1 MSVIQVNSIGKHYKR
16 YPNRWSRLAEWLGS
30 KNSRHEKHWVLRDVS
45 FDVRAGESIGIIGH
59 NGAGK
64 STLLKLITG
73 TTQPSTGSAT
83 VTGRVAALLEL
94 GMGFHPDFAGRQNAY
109 MSGQLLGYSNEE
121 IAARMHDIEA
131 FAEIGDY
138 IDQPVRTYSSGMQ
151 VRLAFSVATF
161 IRPDVLIVDEALSVG
176 DVFFQQKC
184 FERIR
189 LFREAG
195 TTLLFV
201 SHALGTIYALCDRAI
216 LLDHGRLVCDA
227 DPKTVVDLYQRRELE
242 QMNARAST
250 TANPMLPA
258 AGPAEPPDVTGQD
271 SGEAPSQMPALEPD
285 FATGLAEI
293 CSVALLCDG
302 TPTAAVVSDAEI
314 TLRIAVTAHADI
326 EDPHIGFQI
335 RNARGE
341 PIFMTNSYCMGK
353 TLGALSRGAGLV
365 AEYTMKCNLA
375 PGDYTVTAGVANG
388 GHGEIHFREALARR
402 HGVAKFTVVLNRLG
416 IRWAGVCNLQPQL
429 CVSRSSVLT
438 LSTT

>member
-151 VRLAFSVATF
+151 VRLAFSVATC

-176 DVFFQQKC
+176 DIYFQQKC
-184 FERIR
+184 FERIQG
-189 LFREAG
+189 FAAAG

-201 SHALGTIYALCDRAI
+201 SHSMGTIVNLCDRAI
-216 LLDHGRLVCDA
+216 YLKQGSIVFDG
-227 DPKTVVDLYQRRELE
+227 DPKSAVDLYQAEILQRLDREPERL
-242 QMNARAST
+242 QVA
-250 TANPMLPA
+250 
-258 AGPAEPPDVTGQD
+258 
-271 SGEAPSQMPALEPD
+271 PALSAKGVPAVGEIQS
-285 FATGLAEI
+285 AQAGGLAAPDPGSI
-293 CSVALLCDG
+293 TTPSVDFLGARLMFGGSATNVIPADQQVVLELKYQIRHAL
-302 TPTAAVVSDAEI
+302 S
-314 TLRIAVTAHADI
+314 
-326 EDPHIGFQI
+326 DPHVGFKI
-335 RNARGE
+335 RDRYGTVLYE
-341 PIFMTNSYCMGK
+341 TNSYC
-353 TLGALSRGAGLV
+353 LGCKPAQIEPGIPTTFRFVFRARI
-365 AEYTMKCNLA
+365 A
-375 PGDYTVTAGVANG
+375 PGEYTVTVGFADQGFAEGSFVRVLNY
-388 GHGEIHFREALARR
+388 E
-402 HGVAKFTVVLNRLG
+402 HGVLSFQVVENIRGSRWSGLINLEAELESAEPLAKCS
-416 IRWAGVCNLQPQL
+416 A
-429 CVSRSSVLT
+429 
-438 LSTT
+438 